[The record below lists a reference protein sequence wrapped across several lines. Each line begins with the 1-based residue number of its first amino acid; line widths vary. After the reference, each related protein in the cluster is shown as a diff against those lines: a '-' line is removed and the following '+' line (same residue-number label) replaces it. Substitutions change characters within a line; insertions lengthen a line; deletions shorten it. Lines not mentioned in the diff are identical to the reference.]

1 LIQAAFAEACASVMR
16 PGALQAARPS
26 ADEAQKEKSMTNG
39 KHTLVVVNPGH
50 FHAALTLRKRHPRLN
65 DDVYVYAEDGPD
77 VESFLRMVHT
87 FNERPSQPTRW
98 NLHVHRG
105 ADFMEKLRKDRAG
118 DVVIVAGKN
127 DAKMRT
133 IHELHADGFF
143 VLGDKPWLIG
153 ADELPMLSDAATTRP
168 LAMDIMTERH
178 EITNRVQKALA
189 DRPEVFGRFRTEGGE
204 PAIHMESVHHLYK
217 IVNQRPLVRPAWF
230 FDVAVQGEGA
240 TDVTTH
246 LVDLTQWMTGGGKP
260 FDYKRDMELLA
271 ARQWPTE
278 VPKEVFSR
286 ITGLD
291 DFPPA
296 IRTAVSGNA
305 LQYLCNAQIDYRLRG
320 VSARIVSLWNLAVP
334 EKGGDTHYA
343 ILRGTLADL
352 VIDQGPDTGFITR
365 LSVHPVSPG
374 KAYATKL
381 ADAVAALQTQF
392 PSLAIE
398 PDGQV
403 YRVVNAK
410 ALRTTHEEHFA
421 AVLEDFLGY
430 IDRGQWPENLGP
442 DLVAK
447 YTLLAHA
454 RGLSHQR

>member
-1 LIQAAFAEACASVMR
+1 V
-16 PGALQAARPS
+16 S
-26 ADEAQKEKSMTNG
+26 ADQLTA
-39 KHTLVVVNPGH
+39 VVLNPGH
-50 FHAALTLRKRHPRLN
+50 FHAALTLRQRHARLS
-65 DDVYVYAEDGPD
+65 DDVYVFADEGPD
-77 VESFLRMVHT
+77 VESFLRTVRT
-87 FNERPSQPTRW
+87 FNDRAQAPTGWRLHVYRGPDYLERLLAERPGE
-98 NLHVHRG
+98 V
-105 ADFMEKLRKDRAG
+105 A
-118 DVVIVAGKN
+118 IVAGRN
-127 DAKMRT
+127 DIKLRC
-133 IHELHADGFF
+133 IHRLHADGFL
-143 VLGDKPWLIG
+143 VLGDKPWLIHPG
-153 ADELPMLSDAATTRP
+153 ELTLLKEAATTPP

-178 EITNRVQKALA
+178 EITMRVQKALA
-189 DRPEVFGRFRTEGGE
+189 DRPEVFGRFRTNGTD
-204 PAIHMESVHHLYK
+204 PAIQMESVHHLYK

-230 FDVAVQGEGA
+230 FDLAAQGEGI

-246 LVDLTQWMTGGGKP
+246 LVDLSQWLTGGGKA
-260 FDYKRDMELLA
+260 FDYKRDMELMA

-278 VPKEVFSR
+278 VPRDVFAR

-296 IRTAVSGNA
+296 IRSAVSGDA

-334 EKGGDTHYA
+334 EKGGDTHNA
-343 ILRGTLADL
+343 TLRGTQADL
-352 VIDQGPDTGFITR
+352 VIDQGPETGFATR
-365 LSVHPVSPG
+365 LSIRPASPG
-374 KAYATKL
+374 KGYETKL
-381 ADAVAALQTQF
+381 ADAVASLQPQF
-392 PSLAIE
+392 PGLAVE

-403 YRVVNAK
+403 YRVVIPK

-454 RGLSHQR
+454 RQLSHQR